1 MSVANLTGTIWR
13 FNETITPD
21 LIHMRSDADID
32 FTSNGLSFVGTFGMA
47 AGYYYFDDI
56 GDETL
61 VYNSSTNTWTN
72 QEYRTIE
79 ISGGSYATNQ
89 SFIIW
94 LEANATQ
101 ILPIIG
107 NPLAV
112 GISSGGGSSYT
123 LLYSADIYAKTTNTT
138 GETAQTI
145 DLGSSAYTSA
155 KFLYIKVRA
164 KNLTNA
170 SGHFVGSEAFLV
182 NPYHANGATTTFSY
196 SAFATRI
203 IYLNSSLKYAFSN
216 TVYGVYPYSLTSAG
230 SMKIYMK
237 YSATYAADIDGIYN
251 VEVYALDYA
260 PNQGNPFDYSFPA
273 NTFHV
278 VSSGNVATAYSFD
291 SGMTWTQWVA
301 SAYNTD
307 GFSISNSK
315 VVKGQSGVYTEAAHT
330 SQVAASA
337 TITAGNIYFLN

>member
-89 SFIIW
+89 AFITW

-123 LLYSADIYAKTTNTT
+123 LLYSGFVY
-138 GETAQTI
+138 AQT
-145 DLGSSAYTSA
+145 TS
-155 KFLYIKVRA
+155 
-164 KNLTNA
+164 TNA
-170 SGHFVGSEAFLV
+170 SSLPSVNLDSSAWTTDKIIYVKVRSLKSWSSAAHFVGCNAWLH
-182 NPYHANGATTTFSY
+182 NYRKANNSASSASFSGIQVYYQNASGAY
-196 SAFATRI
+196 SVGTSTA
-203 IYLNSSLKYAFSN
+203 
-216 TVYGVYPYSLTSAG
+216 GVYPSSLSAAG
-230 SMKIYMK
+230 VMAFQMK
-237 YSATYAADIDGIYN
+237 YASATAPDIDGIYSI
-251 VEVYALDYA
+251 EVYALDYA

-273 NTFHV
+273 NTFYV
-278 VSSGNVATAYSFD
+278 VNSSNVATAYSFA

-315 VVKGQSGVYTEAAHT
+315 VFKGQSGVYTEAAHT